1 MSVSYLFAQLY
12 HAAVKRYHKGH
23 LHTIVVRTNVS
34 VSFVR
39 YGVVAH
45 VKRAKRHG
53 SSVARTVSTKYLS
66 TWCTVVLELHCLVSH
81 VTSCSGY
88 RVRSVLYLRIFCVS
102 RCYCEKIESE
112 VVVEVDSIVSVMSI
126 VSTTPASRV
135 VISRDQGSPEVVTE
149 NVVLSPAM
157 SALGVTFDPL
167 HEL

>member
-1 MSVSYLFAQLY
+1 M
-12 HAAVKRYHKGH
+12 
-23 LHTIVVRTNVS
+23 
-34 VSFVR
+34 
-39 YGVVAH
+39 
-45 VKRAKRHG
+45 
-53 SSVARTVSTKYLS
+53 STKYLS
-66 TWCTVVLELHCLVSH
+66 TWCTIVLELYSLVGNI
-81 VTSCSGY
+81 TSCSCY
-88 RVRSVLYLRIFCVS
+88 RVRSILYFRVFCIS

-135 VISRDQGSPEVVTE
+135 VISKDQGSPEVVTE